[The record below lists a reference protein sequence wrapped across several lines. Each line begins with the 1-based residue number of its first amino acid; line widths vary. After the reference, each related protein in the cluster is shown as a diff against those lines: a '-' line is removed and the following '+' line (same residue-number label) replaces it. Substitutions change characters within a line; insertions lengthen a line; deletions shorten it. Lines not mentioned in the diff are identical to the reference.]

1 MKSAVYVEFNS
12 TAHAR
17 LANTPATTA
26 LYVRL
31 TGSVVSLAKNSD
43 LVYSHR
49 EVRPFL
55 SYGIFTSF
63 CHQNNTGAD
72 HILVQHCI
80 LTWIQQDSA
89 KGQCPMCRQSKEAF
103 ENKGIYF
110 LIQSRVRVETGRRM
124 KEGRALSVCI
134 ASAQEAWVGWGIV
147 FVRDTPYS
155 GNKHCKSL
163 CRLHLSATLSKESPV
178 SPGFQSP
185 VDVLMYQVT

>member
-49 EVRPFL
+49 EVRSFL

-124 KEGRALSVCI
+124 KEGGALLVCI
-134 ASAQEAWVGWGIV
+134 ASAQEAWVGWGS
-147 FVRDTPYS
+147 F
-155 GNKHCKSL
+155 
-163 CRLHLSATLSKESPV
+163 LSEIPLTAETNTGAPLL
-178 SPGFQSP
+178 QSSRY
-185 VDVLMYQVT
+185 VDCIFRQLYLKGLL